1 MCVGRHLET
10 HQIAM
15 HYPLGGEELH
25 ALGDAVGPLEEE
37 ARVEAGGAEA
47 AQVVLELAAVP
58 DEKVLRNV
66 FQHFQF
72 FQRLQHFQFFQR
84 FQPNNFN

>member
-1 MCVGRHLET
+1 
-10 HQIAM
+10 
-15 HYPLGGEELH
+15 
-25 ALGDAVGPLEEE
+25 
-37 ARVEAGGAEA
+37 
-47 AQVVLELAAVP
+47 VP